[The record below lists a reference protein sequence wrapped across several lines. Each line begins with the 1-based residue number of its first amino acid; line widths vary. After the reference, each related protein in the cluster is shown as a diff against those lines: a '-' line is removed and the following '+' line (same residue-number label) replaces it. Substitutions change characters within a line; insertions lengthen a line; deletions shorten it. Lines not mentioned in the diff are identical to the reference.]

1 MDSAHRM
8 QDRAQSLA
16 HPSTFLTWLRYAENA
31 IKIFGSAYGLEHV
44 QERMKFLQALREA
57 HEEDE
62 NAFPFTYCTQLFE
75 EMTAVWCE
83 EVREKRRGLCAKTR
97 DREPLL
103 GGFEAPGIGPR
114 NQRAAK
120 FSSSHVSGTWPIRP
134 AIIRRL
140 SFLAKTKPWHGCST
154 SSFMSMLPENAS
166 QTIEK
171 QLGPPRQRVQVFHP
185 MSQIKPAG
193 RPAWHLRPKSL
204 RQERAPKPIRREN
217 IISPAEVKRAHAP
230 QCQKTKKPI
239 CWDAACHIG
248 CQRSSCPHAHEPLP
262 SLSRL
267 DYTVA
272 MQVLRRG
279 GLKNGPKVNPK
290 DVDGRVAQ
298 LRAQAKEEQASKI
311 EPARGKTKAKAKAKE
326 KAGWSVPEDYQ
337 RPVTGPGDRTGGP
350 RSRTGSRLAS
360 KFCQRYHALFHP
372 RGRRRGGSGVL
383 RPLDGCSDRLHSHAA
398 ARLVNHAVNGTQT
411 DLSAILAQ
419 AVDYGHPQLA
429 EEAQTYLESLGGKVE
444 AQFEQMT
451 WDGKTG
457 RTRLLFHEPLG
468 RCSTPAR
475 Y

>member
-1 MDSAHRM
+1 
-8 QDRAQSLA
+8 
-16 HPSTFLTWLRYAENA
+16 
-31 IKIFGSAYGLEHV
+31 
-44 QERMKFLQALREA
+44 MKFLQALREA

-75 EMTAVWCE
+75 EMSAVWCE

-97 DREPLL
+97 NRKSSV
-103 GGFEAPGIGPR
+103 GGFEASGFGAWP
-114 NQRAAK
+114 QRAAK
-120 FSSSHVSGTWPIRP
+120 FPI
-134 AIIRRL
+134 
-140 SFLAKTKPWHGCST
+140 
-154 SSFMSMLPENAS
+154 
-166 QTIEK
+166 
-171 QLGPPRQRVQVFHP
+171 
-185 MSQIKPAG
+185 PAG
-193 RPAWHLRPKSL
+193 LGFGRSGRLVSEGCPSSPKQGYGALAQQAVHEHVTRERKPDHRKTAGPTETESSGVPPD
-204 RQERAPKPIRREN
+204 ESDKAGRAPRLALKTEVPKTGEGSQAYPAGKHN
-217 IISPAEVKRAHAP
+217 SPAEVKRAHAP